1 MIDTLV
7 IRIKNLSKYKYL
19 YEQYYAPAK
28 KKGTITEAFVDES
41 TGEYKQVDYV
51 HTLIYHDTDRFLPVV
66 HRSTRHIA
74 SSHYQLSF
82 VLNPSKDFLE
92 FNFSVPK
99 YVYGTNVLQFVSLY
113 DQGASVC
120 FSMLLQFIDRF
131 IESNCVEKPLRDDIE
146 INRVDLCY
154 NQFFNS
160 KDDALLYLQ
169 EQNKLVVK
177 NARSSRNKFR
187 SYDTSIMY
195 TTRRYSFKI
204 YHKGTEFEKNDR
216 KELLKSNPR
225 GYKLEELQA
234 AADCVLRYE
243 MTFRSSYFD
252 YVLEQYYYSSEKRAV
267 DVLYNQHPI
276 AKRFADVVSF
286 GGQKLA
292 ESFFKNAKD
301 FKLKSVWDY
310 RVADVGPVALE
321 SREATFDFRL
331 FSILFERFWQKVND
345 YQINRVLDIN
355 DLSRRIDEKFETD
368 TLKKTLRSA
377 KEVGADR
384 GKVRLLSTALLA
396 HYMNLEELKSFLPK
410 RSFYRMKKDLKDLG
424 ISTVQHNLS
433 IPQPRLDYSDYKIYL
448 SKYHNE

>member
-1 MIDTLV
+1 
-7 IRIKNLSKYKYL
+7 
-19 YEQYYAPAK
+19 
-28 KKGTITEAFVDES
+28 
-41 TGEYKQVDYV
+41 
-51 HTLIYHDTDRFLPVV
+51 
-66 HRSTRHIA
+66 
-74 SSHYQLSF
+74 
-82 VLNPSKDFLE
+82 
-92 FNFSVPK
+92 
-99 YVYGTNVLQFVSLY
+99 
-113 DQGASVC
+113 
-120 FSMLLQFIDRF
+120 
-131 IESNCVEKPLRDDIE
+131 
-146 INRVDLCY
+146 
-154 NQFFNS
+154 
-160 KDDALLYLQ
+160 
-169 EQNKLVVK
+169 
-177 NARSSRNKFR
+177 
-187 SYDTSIMY
+187 
-195 TTRRYSFKI
+195 
-204 YHKGTEFEKNDR
+204 
-216 KELLKSNPR
+216 
-225 GYKLEELQA
+225 
-234 AADCVLRYE
+234 
-243 MTFRSSYFD
+243 
-252 YVLEQYYYSSEKRAV
+252 
-267 DVLYNQHPI
+267 
-276 AKRFADVVSF
+276 VVSF